1 MNHQMKNNKIPE
13 RKCVAC
19 QEHKEKRELIR
30 VVKNSD
36 GTVLIDETGKANG
49 RGAYLC
55 KSGEC
60 LDYAQKKRRLE
71 GALKTKIPDEVFS
84 QLDRIL
90 SIKGDA

>member
-1 MNHQMKNNKIPE
+1 MKNSKIPE

-19 QEHKEKRELIR
+19 QEHREKRDLIR
-30 VVKNSD
+30 IVKNSD
-36 GTVLIDETGKANG
+36 GTVFIDETGKANG

-55 KSGEC
+55 KNGEC

-84 QLDRIL
+84 QLERIL